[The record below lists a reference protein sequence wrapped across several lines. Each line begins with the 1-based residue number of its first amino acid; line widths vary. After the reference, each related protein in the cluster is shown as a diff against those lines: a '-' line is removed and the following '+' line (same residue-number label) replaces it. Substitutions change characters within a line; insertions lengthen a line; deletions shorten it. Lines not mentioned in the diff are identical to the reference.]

1 MTHVHV
7 APLDEPTPEIAA
19 AFTRW
24 ENDPALIPFSRPNQ
38 TPEDL
43 ERRTVVTVDELW
55 QRLQHQRAYLI
66 YLDGQLIGEMSYQV
80 DPAHLWKRA
89 PGTAWLGIT
98 IGEASG
104 RGRGVGRQAL
114 GYLEQ
119 QILLHGLPRIE
130 LGVFAFNL
138 PALTLYQRLGYT
150 EIGRVDDF
158 TYWQNRLWQ
167 DIRMEKYLPS
177 GTP

>member
-1 MTHVHV
+1 MAQVHF

-43 ERRTVVTVDELW
+43 ERRTVITVDAL
-55 QRLQHQRAYLI
+55 RQRAQCQRTYLI
-66 YLDGQLIGEMSYQV
+66 FLDAQLIGEMSYQV
-80 DPAHLWKRA
+80 DPAHLWRRE
-89 PGTAWLGIT
+89 PGTAWLGIV

-104 RGRGVGRQAL
+104 RGRGVGRQAI

-119 QILLHGLPRIE
+119 QILLRRLPRIE

-138 PALTLYQRLGYT
+138 PALTLYRRLGYT
-150 EIGRVDDF
+150 EIGRLDDF
-158 TYWQNRLWQ
+158 TYWQNRMWP
-167 DIRMEKYLPS
+167 DIRMEKYLPI